1 MNYWLISDTHFNH
14 SKLEEWGG
22 RSGDWQNRILDGIKA
37 IPHGDTLIHL
47 GDVCIGDDADV
58 HERLLGAPTVIAEGI
73 GMLKNGAAGNLTNVL
88 IRGNHDKK
96 GLNWYNEHGWNF
108 VCDQIGLEFRGVDIL
123 LSHRPMPPDTW
134 RWRYNIH
141 GHTHG
146 NMHRAEEYI
155 GWYDAK
161 NFHIDISP
169 EVVGYAPQRLD
180 TLMKKYG
187 VR

>member
-14 SKLEEWGG
+14 TKLEDWGG
-22 RSGDWQNRILDGIKA
+22 RSGNWQEKLWAGIRA
-37 IPHGDTLIHL
+37 IPAGDTLIHL
-47 GDVCIGDDADV
+47 GDLNISGDAAV
-58 HERLLGAPTVIAEGI
+58 HEQLFGEG
-73 GMLKNGAAGNLTNVL
+73 GAAALLNAVL
-88 IRGNHDKK
+88 VRGNHDHKS
-96 GLNWYNEHGWNF
+96 LNWYTEHGWDF
-108 VCDQIGLEFRGVDIL
+108 VCDQIGLVHQGVDIL

-155 GWYDAK
+155 AWYDAK

-169 EVVGYAPQRLD
+169 ELVGYAPVRLD
-180 TLMKKYG
+180 TLMKKRG
-187 VR
+187 L

>member
-22 RSGDWQNRILDGIKA
+22 RTGDWQEQMLKGIKE
-37 IPHGDTLIHL
+37 IPHGDILIHL
-47 GDVCIGDDADV
+47 GDICIGNDEEV
-58 HERLLGAPTVIAEGI
+58 HQELFKATVGPIAE
-73 GMLKNGAAGNLTNVL
+73 NGDCRLVKTILV
-88 IRGNHDKK
+88 RGNHDKK
-96 GLNWYNEHGWNF
+96 SIPWYMQHGFDF
-108 VCDQIGLEFRGVDIL
+108 VCDQIGLEYHGVDIL

-146 NMHRAEEYI
+146 NMHRAEEYTA
-155 GWYDAK
+155 WYDAK
-161 NFHIDISP
+161 NHHIDISP
-169 EVVGYAPQRLD
+169 ELVGYKPLRLD
-180 TLMKKYG
+180 TLMKSHG

>member
-14 SKLEEWGG
+14 LKLEEWGG
-22 RSGDWQNRILDGIKA
+22 RSGDWQQRLRDGMRA
-37 IPHGDTLIHL
+37 IPANDVLVHL
-47 GDVCIGDDADV
+47 GDICIGNDAEIHDW
-58 HERLLGAPTVIAEGI
+58 LKSCVISTKI
-73 GMLKNGAAGNLTNVL
+73 L

-96 GLNWYNEHGWNF
+96 SAAWYIEHGWDF
-108 VCDQIGLEFRGVDIL
+108 VCDQIGIVHHGVDIL

-146 NMHRAEEYI
+146 NLHRAEEYSA
-155 GWYDAK
+155 WYDAK

-169 EVVGYAPQRLD
+169 ELIGYAPLRLD
-180 TLMKKYG
+180 TLMKKYKI
-187 VR
+187 

>member
-14 SKLEEWGG
+14 AKLDSWGG
-22 RSGDWQNRILDGIKA
+22 REGDWQEKILKGIMQ
-37 IPHGDTLIHL
+37 IPDGDTLIHL
-47 GDVCIGDDADV
+47 GDVCIGNDIEV
-58 HERLLGAPTVIAEGI
+58 HENLLFSKADTRQKPVKHI
-73 GMLKNGAAGNLTNVL
+73 LV
-88 IRGNHDKK
+88 RGNHDKK
-96 GLNWYNEHGWNF
+96 SMSWYNEHGWDF
-108 VCDQIGLEFRGVDIL
+108 VCDQVGLEFRGVDIL

-169 EVVGYAPQRLD
+169 ELVGYAPLRLD

-187 VR
+187 IR